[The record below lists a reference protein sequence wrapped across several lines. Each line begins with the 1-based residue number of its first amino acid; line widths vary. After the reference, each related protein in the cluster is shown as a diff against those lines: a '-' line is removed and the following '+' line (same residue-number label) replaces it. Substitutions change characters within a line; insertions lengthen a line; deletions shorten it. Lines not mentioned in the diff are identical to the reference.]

1 MEKHFSTNG
10 KEQSFGVSRSDR
22 SIMDSQPKPMV
33 VLPHGSP
40 STPSFGSNDL
50 RVVCAAIATAPLRN
64 SLTEL
69 KLRLLSTEIV
79 QRKILLQ
86 EPTECAVVGN
96 LFQVKLLQFSFPEI
110 KCTLMTKSSLEPL
123 GILKHVV
130 TLLLGLLR
138 LKETLI
144 PAWMSS
150 EIGDDSSP
158 TWFDSHIN
166 PNPIM
171 NVLIWN
177 YRGAMEPKFKTTFL
191 DLVSW
196 HRLAIVVVPE
206 TRMVGRKLMLSSK
219 LSLLMEPI
227 VRRLLV
233 LRGEFGCFGIQI

>member
-1 MEKHFSTNG
+1 MDLGRLHFDLGLVRPRDHGSMEKHFSTNG
-10 KEQSFGVSRSDR
+10 KEQSFGVSRSGR

-40 STPSFGSNDL
+40 STPSFGSNEL
-50 RVVCAAIATAPLRN
+50 RVVCAAIATAPLKN

-69 KLRLLSTEIV
+69 KSRLLSTEIV

-96 LFQVKLLQFSFPEI
+96 LFQ
-110 KCTLMTKSSLEPL
+110 M
-123 GILKHVV
+123 

-138 LKETLI
+138 SKETLI

-158 TWFDSHIN
+158 TWFDLHIN

-177 YRGAMEPKFKTTFL
+177 CMCAMEPKFKTTFL

-196 HRLAIVVVPE
+196 HRLSIVVVPE